1 MIKIQDF
8 VKAMNSDFFVGVPDS
23 RLKELCGFLISEY
36 GSNSKNH
43 MIAAN
48 EGNAV
53 GIAAGYHLATG
64 KTPVVYMQNSGQGN
78 VINPITSLLDRRVY
92 GIPVIFIVGWRGEPG
107 VKDEPQHI
115 FQGEITKELFD
126 VVDIPVSIVDKN
138 TSIEDLSRTMDDFNK
153 YLNDGRSVAILVKDG
168 SFESDTVMKYKNC
181 YDMTRESIIE
191 IITDVS
197 GDDPIISTTGKTSRE
212 LFEIRANAGVG
223 HGRDFLTVGSMGHS
237 SSIAL
242 GVAMNK
248 PEKTVWCIDGD
259 GAVLMHMGGMAVIGA
274 SYADNFVHILINNE
288 AHESVGGMPNASENV
303 DYCEVAKA
311 CGYKSVCR
319 VDDKATLKEIL
330 LSAKKTHTLTF
341 IEIKAAIGARKDL
354 GRPTTSPI
362 ENKEAFMSHID
373 K

>member
-181 YDMTRESIIE
+181 YDMTR
-191 IITDVS
+191 DVADWNFAPVTKDRFERKIRS
-197 GDDPIISTTGKTSRE
+197 KSEELTG
-212 LFEIRANAGVG
+212 
-223 HGRDFLTVGSMGHS
+223 TV
-237 SSIAL
+237 
-242 GVAMNK
+242 K
-248 PEKTVWCIDGD
+248 R
-259 GAVLMHMGGMAVIGA
+259 
-274 SYADNFVHILINNE
+274 
-288 AHESVGGMPNASENV
+288 NV
-303 DYCEVAKA
+303 
-311 CGYKSVCR
+311 
-319 VDDKATLKEIL
+319 
-330 LSAKKTHTLTF
+330 
-341 IEIKAAIGARKDL
+341 
-354 GRPTTSPI
+354 
-362 ENKEAFMSHID
+362 
-373 K
+373 